1 MKKQM
6 KKDADLMRLCDM
18 LTTSN
23 VKPDV
28 VPEGWFTVATLAD
41 QIGKSVCMTSE
52 RVRKMVLRGTVERK
66 NFKIQLEQRVRP
78 VPHYR
83 LK

>member
-1 MKKQM
+1 MKKQI
-6 KKDADLMRLCDM
+6 KKDSELTRWCDM
-18 LTTSN
+18 LTTSS
-23 VKPDV
+23 VKPDE

-41 QIGKSVCMTSE
+41 QIGKSLCTTSE

-66 NFKIQLEQRVRP
+66 DFKIQLEQRVRP

>member
-6 KKDADLMRLCDM
+6 KKDSELMRLCDM
-18 LTTSN
+18 LTTST

-28 VPEGWFTVATLAD
+28 VPEGWFTIATLAD
-41 QIGKSVCMTSE
+41 QIGKSVCITSE
-52 RVRKMVLRGTVERK
+52 RVRKMVLHGKVERK
-66 NFKIQLEQRVRP
+66 DFKIQLEQRVRP

-83 LK
+83 IK